1 MMTIMCSAVYDS
13 HDENMGLRNHKY
25 ATLYGSLPYTFI
37 EWVVGGWAP
46 MLAYF
51 TIRPRQSW
59 TMDIIPNEIG
69 SVFLSD
75 PPVPG

>member
-1 MMTIMCSAVYDS
+1 
-13 HDENMGLRNHKY
+13 MGLRNHRY
-25 ATLYGSLPYTFI
+25 ATLYGSPPYAYI
-37 EWVVGGWAP
+37 EWVVGGWTP
-46 MLAYF
+46 LLSYF